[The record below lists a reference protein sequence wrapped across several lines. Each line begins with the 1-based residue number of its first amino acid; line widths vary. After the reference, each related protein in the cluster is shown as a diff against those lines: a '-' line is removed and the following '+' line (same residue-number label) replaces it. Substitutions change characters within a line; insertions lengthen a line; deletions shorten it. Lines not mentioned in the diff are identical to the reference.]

1 MRVAFI
7 GLGNMGRPMAENIL
21 KAGHDLTVWNRTRAH
36 MQPLLGGGA
45 RAAGSARE
53 AAREADIVGLC
64 VSTPDVV
71 RSVVLGEDG
80 VLRAAR
86 RGTLIVD
93 FSTIDPATSRAM
105 AAECQQSGVAYLDAP
120 VSGGVSGAAAGT
132 LTIVVGGDATA
143 VERAQPLLQA
153 VGKKVVHVGSSGA
166 GSTIKLIN
174 QLLVGVNLAAVCEAF
189 VLGQRAGV
197 DPQTL
202 YEVLAASAG
211 DSAALR
217 RAIPDF
223 VLKRQFEPGF
233 AVQLLCK
240 DLDLALGVGRETHTA
255 LPIAAI
261 ARQLY
266 EEARALGLAEKDI
279 AAAIVPLERRYGV
292 EVRRG
297 EA

>member
-1 MRVAFI
+1 MKVAFI
-7 GLGNMGRPMAENIL
+7 GLGNMGGPMAENIL
-21 KAGHDLTVWNRTRAH
+21 KAGHDLTVWNRTHAA
-36 MQPLLGGGA
+36 MEPLVEAGA
-45 RAAGSARE
+45 RGANSARE
-53 AAREADIVGLC
+53 AAQEAEVIGLC
-64 VSTPDVV
+64 VSTPEVV

-80 VLRAAR
+80 VLRGAR

-93 FSTIDPATSRAM
+93 FSTIDPATNRAV
-105 AAECQQSGVAYLDAP
+105 AVECEQAGVAYLDAP
-120 VSGGVSGAAAGT
+120 VSGGVAGAAAGT
-132 LTIVVGGDATA
+132 LTIVIGGDTA
-143 VERAQPLLQA
+143 ALERAQPVLQA
-153 VGKKVVHVGSSGA
+153 VGKKIVHVGPTGA

-202 YEVLAASAG
+202 YDVLSASAG

-240 DLDLALGVGRETHTA
+240 DLDLALGVGRDTHTA
-255 LPIAAI
+255 LPVTAI

-266 EEARALGLAEKDI
+266 EEARALSLAEKDI
-279 AAAIVPLERRYGV
+279 TAAIVPLERRYGV